1 MGVATNTHSSTDI
14 HIMLK
19 PLIPLVVLVG
29 TSSCLP
35 QLFLGYPG
43 YSHQVVSPGYSHQVV
58 SPGYSHQV
66 VSPSLAPLRTALDV
80 LHPSY
85 GYGYPLGVST
95 SHTASPIFSTVFPT
109 IENIETVEVVDDTE
123 NGVEVVDDTEDGV
136 DVAAEII
143 EEEDSP
149 SIVTIKENISS
160 LPSPSPALFRDPSG
174 PPIPAGIVQATQPKF
189 VQVLFK
195 NPKLSP
201 HLSFI
206 SNSKTSPVLQEIK
219 EVSAGITIV

>member
-1 MGVATNTHSSTDI
+1 MGTDI

-109 IENIETVEVVDDTE
+109 IENIATVTTVAVGKDSDDTETVEVVDDT
-123 NGVEVVDDTEDGV
+123 
-136 DVAAEII
+136 AEII

-206 SNSKTSPVLQEIK
+206 SNSKSSPVLQEIK

>member
-109 IENIETVEVVDDTE
+109 IENIATVTTVAVGKDSDDTE
-123 NGVEVVDDTEDGV
+123 TVEVVDDTEDGV

-219 EVSAGITIV
+219 

>member
-1 MGVATNTHSSTDI
+1 MGVASHTHTSTDI

-35 QLFLGYPG
+35 LLFLGYPG
-43 YSHQVVSPGYSHQVV
+43 YTHQVV

-80 LHPSY
+80 LQPSY
-85 GYGYPLGVST
+85 GYGYPWGVST
-95 SHTASPIFSTVFPT
+95 SHTASPSFPTVFPS
-109 IENIETVEVVDDTE
+109 IENIATVTTVAVGKDVDDTKD
-123 NGVEVVDDTEDGV
+123 VEVVDDTEDGV
-136 DVAAEII
+136 DVAAESI

-149 SIVTIKENISS
+149 SIVTIKENTSS

-206 SNSKTSPVLQEIK
+206 SNSKSSPVLQEFK
-219 EVSAGITIV
+219 EVSAGSLLYR

>member
-19 PLIPLVVLVG
+19 PLIPLVVLIG

-43 YSHQVVSPGYSHQVV
+43 YSHQVVSPGYSQ
-58 SPGYSHQV
+58 QI

-80 LHPSY
+80 LQPSY
-85 GYGYPLGVST
+85 GYGYPWGVST

-109 IENIETVEVVDDTE
+109 IENIATVTTVAVGKD
-123 NGVEVVDDTEDGV
+123 GVEVVDDTEDG
-136 DVAAEII
+136 AEIN

>member
-1 MGVATNTHSSTDI
+1 
-14 HIMLK
+14 MLK
-19 PLIPLVVLVG
+19 
-29 TSSCLP
+29 
-35 QLFLGYPG
+35 LFLGYPG
-43 YSHQVVSPGYSHQVV
+43 YSHQVVSPGYTHQVV

-66 VSPSLAPLRTALDV
+66 VSPSLAHLRTALDV
-80 LHPSY
+80 LQPSY
-85 GYGYPLGVST
+85 GYGYPWGVST
-95 SHTASPIFSTVFPT
+95 SHTASPIFSTVFPS
-109 IENIETVEVVDDTE
+109 IENIATVTTVAVGKDGVDTVV
-123 NGVEVVDDTEDGV
+123 DTEDGV

-143 EEEDSP
+143 EEQDSP

-160 LPSPSPALFRDPSG
+160 LPYPSPALFRDPSG

-219 EVSAGITIV
+219 EVSARITIVVIVDSPLDS

>member
-109 IENIETVEVVDDTE
+109 IENIATVTTVAVGKDSDDTETVEVVD
-123 NGVEVVDDTEDGV
+123 GTEDGV

-206 SNSKTSPVLQEIK
+206 SNSKTSPVL
-219 EVSAGITIV
+219 

>member
-109 IENIETVEVVDDTE
+109 IENIATVTTVAVGKDSDDTETVEVVDDTE
-123 NGVEVVDDTEDGV
+123 NGV

-160 LPSPSPALFRDPSG
+160 LPSPSP
-174 PPIPAGIVQATQPKF
+174 
-189 VQVLFK
+189 VLFK
-195 NPKLSP
+195 DPKLSS

-219 EVSAGITIV
+219 EVSAG